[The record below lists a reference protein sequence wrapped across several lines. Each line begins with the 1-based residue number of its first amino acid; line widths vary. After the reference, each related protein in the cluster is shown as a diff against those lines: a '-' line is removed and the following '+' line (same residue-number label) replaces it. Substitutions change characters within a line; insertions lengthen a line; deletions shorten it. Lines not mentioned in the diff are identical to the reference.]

1 MSSLWRVDS
10 ALCPTDLRDMLC
22 HLLSEERRAENQWG
36 LNPFLFFFDA
46 DVGRDLDVGRDFVEE
61 TDLFPS
67 WPLRQR
73 FFGAA

>member
-10 ALCPTDLRDMLC
+10 ALCPTGLRDMLR
-22 HLLSEERRAENQWG
+22 HLLSEERRGENQWST
-36 LNPFLFFFDA
+36 NPFLFFFDT
-46 DVGRDLDVGRDFVEE
+46 DVHRDLMEK

-67 WPLRQR
+67 WPRRQR